1 MKQKWFYSSAW
12 LTWWFARSCL
22 HFNRLS
28 HSANIG
34 ILDFSGFEN
43 FEQNSFEQLCINA
56 ANEQLQMFFNEF
68 IFVKEQDEYSRE
80 GIDWTHIEFP
90 DNSAVPRMF
99 MEVSSIYTQFTCDRS
114 KNT

>member
-1 MKQKWFYSSAW
+1 M
-12 LTWWFARSCL
+12 
-22 HFNRLS
+22 
-28 HSANIG
+28 
-34 ILDFSGFEN
+34 DFSGFEN

-99 MEVSSIYTQFTCDRS
+99 MEVSSISTQLFCDQS
-114 KNT
+114 KNIEVFHNSKPRVSIGAEMLIDVND